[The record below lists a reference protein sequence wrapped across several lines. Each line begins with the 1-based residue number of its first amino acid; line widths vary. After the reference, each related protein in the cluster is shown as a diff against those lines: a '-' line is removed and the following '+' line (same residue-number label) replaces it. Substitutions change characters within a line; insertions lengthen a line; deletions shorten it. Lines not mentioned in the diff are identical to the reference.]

1 MTDPARSAMPVHT
14 STRYAVIRPTVQ
26 PGQEQRPTEVVAIHA
41 WHGDRAYALVSKVTD
56 HPELGTLYGPPEWIG
71 YGSLIALA
79 PNLGRAREMQRGMT

>member
-14 STRYAVIRPTVQ
+14 SARYALIRP
-26 PGQEQRPTEVVAIHA
+26 PAGQAGPIEVVAVHA
-41 WHGDRAYALVSKVTD
+41 WHGDRPFALTSKVTD

-79 PNLGRAREMQRGMT
+79 PNLGRAREIQRGMA